1 MQNFNDTTLS
11 HRIKTYL
18 RIDPDDYASITYY
31 NDLLL
36 LIIKNRECW
45 KSPSNYTFN
54 LNIFKPTKKS
64 PIQKQLTEELIN
76 ELKDYVKEPKHA
88 SLG

>member
-1 MQNFNDTTLS
+1 MQNFNNTTLS
-11 HRIKTYL
+11 YRIKTYL
-18 RIDPDDYASITYY
+18 RIDPDDYASIISY
-31 NDLLL
+31 NNLLL

-45 KSPSNYTFN
+45 NSPSNYTFN

-76 ELKDYVKEPKHA
+76 ELKDYIKEQQPV
-88 SLG
+88 SLE